1 MDLEVVENSWTIEED
16 IYLYKCWEFYTV
28 RELARKLN
36 KSKEDVKQR
45 IFDLK
50 LRQNPDGSLP
60 VYIFLFII
68 TVWHGYNHEVIGIL
82 SRKFN
87 VTQQNIKSKIRHGK
101 RGYGDFT
108 NKIKS
113 N

>member
-1 MDLEVVENSWTIEED
+1 MENSWTIEDD
-16 IYLYKCWEFYTV
+16 IYLYKCWEFYTAS
-28 RELARKLN
+28 ELAKKLN

-50 LRQNPDGSLP
+50 LRQNPDGVLP
-60 VYIFLFII
+60 AYIFVFTI
-68 TVWHGYNHEVIGIL
+68 TIWYGYTDEVIGIL

-87 VTQQNIKSKIRHGK
+87 VTQQHIKKTIRHGK
-101 RGYGDFT
+101 RGYSAFT